1 MDGKQRRLS
10 TVNKIGI
17 ALLMVTALTRAAEQP
32 LDLEFLEWLGQM
44 AEVEELG
51 VDIEQLLLSKEQT
64 SDEEA
69 SEANLNDE

>member
-1 MDGKQRRLS
+1 M
-10 TVNKIGI
+10 NKIGI
-17 ALLMVTALTRAAEQP
+17 ALLMVTALTTAAEEP
-32 LDLEFLEWLGQM
+32 LDLDFLEWLGQM

>member
-17 ALLMVTALTRAAEQP
+17 ALLMVTALTRAADEP

-64 SDEEA
+64 TEDVAKEA
-69 SEANLNDE
+69 KSQ

>member
-10 TVNKIGI
+10 TVKIIGI
-17 ALLMVTALTRAAEQP
+17 ALLMLSAVARAAEEP

-51 VDIEQLLLSKEQT
+51 VDIEQLLRSKEQA
-64 SDEEA
+64 SDDEEA
-69 SEANLNDE
+69 ETKSQ